1 MSFHL
6 DDSALL
12 RPVGEFLSEQNVLRT
27 FVESE
32 REGRE
37 RGREGRERERERGR
51 EGRKRERE
59 REGGKR
65 EGDY

>member
-12 RPVGEFLSEQNVLRT
+12 RPVGELLSEQNVLRT
-27 FVESE
+27 LVESEEERGREREREKRERGERERERE

-37 RGREGRERERERGR
+37 RGTTNVH
-51 EGRKRERE
+51 
-59 REGGKR
+59 
-65 EGDY
+65 YS